1 VDITTSASKH
11 MKPELLQLYKGLY
24 NTGSY
29 FYRNPQNP
37 GLHLIIIDKP
47 KGHLLYEFGVPEV
60 RRQLL
65 LHLFGS
71 ETVQRTLP
79 EGELLLH
86 QLPVIQFRG
95 KKPCGILP
103 EV

>member
-1 VDITTSASKH
+1 MT
-11 MKPELLQLYKGLY
+11 PESLQLYKELY
-24 NTGSY
+24 KTGAY
-29 FYRNPQNP
+29 FYRNKKQP

-47 KGHLLYEFGVPEV
+47 KTSLAYEFGVPEV

-71 ETVQRTLP
+71 ENLQRTLP
-79 EGELLLH
+79 ETELLLH
-86 QLPVIQFRG
+86 KLPVIQYRG
-95 KKPCGILP
+95 KKPCSNLP